1 MKKTFILIFLTFIS
15 INVSAQGNIG
25 KNIWNG
31 IKQIAAPNAT
41 GRAFALQVERRVAEA
56 TIRQTIGAQTYA
68 QGLQHAHQGVFVSRD
83 ALLKELGAYSPVEK
97 MAEVDYINKKVSL
110 DVLTHRIGRK
120 FVEAQEDLIKVG
132 GWAYK
137 NNYQQ
142 ELQLDNVGLNKV
154 KKELEKA
161 GFVRLLEHGEMLAER
176 YEVLA
181 PLLDRADL
189 LNMQKISLEQMAVYS
204 YLNDIVKQSYQH
216 VQELKR
222 ELPANFATTSERNLS
237 SHFSFLR
244 MREATLQLNRNLLDL
259 LVFVREENIMELNQ
273 LRQGRGDLP
282 SRLLPAW
289 KNFLE
294 IYGYI
299 EP

>member
-1 MKKTFILIFLTFIS
+1 MGGLKRLVGPK
-15 INVSAQGNIG
+15 
-25 KNIWNG
+25 
-31 IKQIAAPNAT
+31 PT

-68 QGLQHAHQGVFVSRD
+68 QGLQHAHQGLFASRD
-83 ALLKELGAYSPVEK
+83 ELLKELGAYSPVEK

-222 ELPANFATTSERNLS
+222 ELPADFATTSERNLS

-273 LRQGRGDLP
+273 LRQGRGEFP
-282 SRLLPAW
+282 SHLLPAW

>member
-41 GRAFALQVERRVAEA
+41 GRVFALQVERRVAEA
-56 TIRQTIGAQTYA
+56 TIRQAIGAQTCA

-222 ELPANFATTSERNLS
+222 ELPADFATTSERNLS

>member
-1 MKKTFILIFLTFIS
+1 MKKIVVLLVLCVLS
-15 INVSAQGNIG
+15 VNVSAQGGIG
-25 KNIWNG
+25 KFLG
-31 IKQIAAPNAT
+31 GLKQLVGPKPT

-68 QGLQHAHQGVFVSRD
+68 QGLQYAHQGVFVSRD

-132 GWAYK
+132 GWVYK

-222 ELPANFATTSERNLS
+222 ELPADFATTSERNLS

-273 LRQGRGDLP
+273 LRQGRGEFP
-282 SRLLPAW
+282 SHLLPAW